1 MQYTKSVVPWVI
13 TSVVLV
19 GAVIFS
25 ISSVAFAKRDVR
37 PLDDHLVQVQS
48 GQSYSDDGTPDQGHG
63 DTPVTAAS
71 IGASPA
77 SVPVQTLPNVGV
89 PVQVEADVFT
99 DITIVKVEINDKKT
113 FFETL
118 TRDKSIL
125 IGEIVEHFKIPSP
138 TVSAVLDYEV
148 EDRASRPKDRD

>member
-1 MQYTKSVVPWVI
+1 MKSVTPWAI
-13 TSVVLV
+13 TSVALV
-19 GAVIFS
+19 VAVIFS
-25 ISSVAFAKRDVR
+25 ISSVASAKRDAR
-37 PLDDHLVQVQS
+37 SNNDDVTQIQS
-48 GQSYSDDGTPDQGHG
+48 GQRFNDDGTLDQGRG
-63 DTPVTAAS
+63 DSPITAAS
-71 IGASPA
+71 VGTSPA
-77 SVPVQTLPNVGV
+77 SDTSGPNQKSPSVGV
-89 PVQVEADVFT
+89 TLQVEADVFT